1 MPGKSDSLIPK
12 ELLDE
17 LGLTRPYDPEST
29 AASLAEETEA
39 AHSDEPDGSLPEEDD
54 DNPFQESDEAL
65 PDEAE
70 ERALDRDPSREGS
83 RFGEI

>member
-29 AASLAEETEA
+29 AASLSEEAEA
-39 AHSDEPDGSLPEEDD
+39 AGGEPDGSLPEVND

-70 ERALDRDPSREGS
+70 ERALDRDPSKEGS
-83 RFGEI
+83 RFGEV